1 MKYKKFRDLQV
12 DVFKINFK
20 NFRVSKIINYMPA
33 GNDVVEVLT
42 TNDKKYFLKIERS
55 KVADFVTENK
65 NINRLHEINYMKAP
79 NIIEFIDND
88 NFKCIVLEK
97 INGKRLSEFINDKNK
112 KYYIEKLGEEL
123 AKIHSIKLD
132 NMNIAKQ
139 RVINDI
145 PPKNFYGEEDIEIK
159 TFLDFLQ
166 ENNYIK
172 TFDTFIHGD
181 FHYGNILWYNRKLV
195 GVLDWEYSG
204 LGHKEQDI
212 AWALIY
218 RPNQKF
224 MNSIL
229 DIQNFLSGYKSIGEY
244 DSEKVKWCLING
256 LTHFYLMNKDK
267 EYKKNLKKLMDD
279 IIKTEL

>member
-12 DVFKINFK
+12 DIFKINFK
-20 NFRVSKIINYMPA
+20 NFRVFKIINYMPA
-33 GNDVVEVLT
+33 GNDVVEVIT
-42 TNDKKYFLKIERS
+42 TNNKKYFLKIERS

-79 NIIEFIDND
+79 NIIEFINND
-88 NFKCIVLEK
+88 NFRCLVLEK
-97 INGKRLSEFINDKNK
+97 INGKRLSEIINDKNK
-112 KYYIEKLGEEL
+112 KFYIKKLGEEL

-132 NMNIAKQ
+132 NINIAKQ

-145 PPKNFYGEEDIEIK
+145 PPKNFYVEEDIEIK
-159 TFLDFLQ
+159 TFLEFSQ
-166 ENNYIK
+166 ENDYIK

-229 DIQNFLSGYKSIGEY
+229 DIKNFLLGYKSIGEY

-256 LTHFYLMNKDK
+256 LTHFYLMNTDE
-267 EYKKNLKKLMDD
+267 EYKKTLKKLMND
-279 IIKTEL
+279 IIKAEL